1 MRSLP
6 LSHWRAAGRFFSA
19 SRAQS
24 LVCAGARF
32 FRPGES
38 VGLQAHE
45 KRPAQWRATF
55 ALRLSR
61 HVFEFSICGP
71 LLCLRTPHPFAFL
84 GGRGFSRGKK
94 ARHQAITDALPHP
107 PFTNQKSQVTNHGF
121 YSTHRPGNRPRNLLK
136 TSDRCTSTRHN
147 FSIFRACHLEF
158 PGRNIAPNLV
168 EIHQRRAKTTTEPLS
183 GSSPKAGGSTQV
195 VQSASVST
203 EPARGQNG
211 SGLAEHLI
219 VLDMTGLAC
228 QGAPVTKDLT
238 FAPVRRPPEGRLP
251 T

>member
-19 SRAQS
+19 SRLQS
-24 LVCAGARF
+24 LACVRARSF
-32 FRPGES
+32 GPGQS
-38 VGLQAHE
+38 VRLPAHE

-55 ALRLSR
+55 ALRLSQ

-71 LLCLRTPHPFAFL
+71 LLCLRAPHPFGFS
-84 GGRGFSRGKK
+84 GGRGFSRDIKT
-94 ARHQAITDALPHP
+94 RRQAITAALPHP
-107 PFTNQKSQVTNHGF
+107 PFTNHKSQVTNHGF

-147 FSIFRACHLEF
+147 FSIFRAHHLEF

-168 EIHQRRAKTTTEPLS
+168 EIHQRRAKTTTEPVS

-195 VQSASVST
+195 AQSASVST

-219 VLDMTGLAC
+219 VVDMAGLAC
-228 QGAPVTKDLT
+228 QGAPVTKDPT
-238 FAPVRRPPEGRLP
+238 FAPVRRPLEGRLP